1 MCARVTVRGG
11 GGGHQLVRSGPP
23 FSQPRCPVAC
33 PREEP
38 AEPGAGLGP
47 RTLTW
52 QSWQH
57 SPWAHTASG
66 FRVHVLA
73 LQQRFTHP
81 CRGEWALCDTAAGRR
96 GQLLTE
102 GGTHKGKE
110 EPEGLALGLKTSLAE
125 SDFICDKARPLGSA
139 SERTG

>member
-1 MCARVTVRGG
+1 MGDTGLCG
-11 GGGHQLVRSGPP
+11 QGPP
-23 FSQPRCPVAC
+23 FSQPRCPVSC

-38 AEPGAGLGP
+38 AEPGGGLGP
-47 RTLTW
+47 RELTW

-73 LQQRFTHP
+73 LQQTFRHP

-110 EPEGLALGLKTSLAE
+110 EPEGLALELKTSVAK
-125 SDFICDKARPLGSA
+125 SDFICDKAQPLGSA
-139 SERTG
+139 SEWMG